1 MKFSEAYK
9 LMEKGEKITLP
20 DSKVYWKLVDD
31 RVEAYDIFSNEFDHI
46 VTTYHIICG
55 GALEDDRWVV
65 IHNNKESKGFGF
77 GIALDKLKKGL
88 KVSRK
93 GWNGKN
99 MYVYYEQPRYK
110 VNVSRIN
117 NDIYNPESDYET
129 YEGYFV
135 LRYADRSFA
144 VWTPSIMDLLAE
156 DWYEV
161 VCIDINNS
169 STAK

>member
-9 LMEKGEKITLP
+9 LMEKGKKITLP

-77 GIALDKLKKGL
+77 EIA
-88 KVSRK
+88 R
-93 GWNGKN
+93 
-99 MYVYYEQPRYK
+99 
-110 VNVSRIN
+110 
-117 NDIYNPESDYET
+117 
-129 YEGYFV
+129 
-135 LRYADRSFA
+135 
-144 VWTPSIMDLLAE
+144 
-156 DWYEV
+156 
-161 VCIDINNS
+161 
-169 STAK
+169 